1 MRCLQVVVAAVFA
14 AALMMTAGCGP
25 EPTAG
30 TTGGDGAKV
39 AEMQKQ
45 LDQAKMDLKAA
56 QDDLATKNNELA
68 AKTTENQN
76 LQKQLDAANAK
87 IAEITKTVQE
97 AMKLAAPPA
106 APAPAPQ

>member
-39 AEMQKQ
+39 AELQKQ
-45 LDQAKMDLKAA
+45 LDQAKHGSQGGPGRSGDEE
-56 QDDLATKNNELA
+56 QRISGKNHRE
-68 AKTTENQN
+68 
-76 LQKQLDAANAK
+76 
-87 IAEITKTVQE
+87 
-97 AMKLAAPPA
+97 
-106 APAPAPQ
+106 